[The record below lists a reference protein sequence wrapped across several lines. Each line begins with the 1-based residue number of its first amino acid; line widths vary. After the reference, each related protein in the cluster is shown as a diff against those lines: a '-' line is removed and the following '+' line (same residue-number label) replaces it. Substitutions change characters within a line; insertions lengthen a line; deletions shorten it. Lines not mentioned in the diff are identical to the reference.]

1 MTASWLPDLTQ
12 IVLGMR
18 ISLGR
23 KINRGTVG
31 IWAKSEFQEK
41 EVKHN
46 NPELALDKFQ
56 NLIGQNLDIL

>member
-12 IVLGMR
+12 ILLGMQFLLVGKL
-18 ISLGR
+18 IGE
-23 KINRGTVG
+23 TVG
-31 IWAKSEFQEK
+31 IWVKSEFQEK